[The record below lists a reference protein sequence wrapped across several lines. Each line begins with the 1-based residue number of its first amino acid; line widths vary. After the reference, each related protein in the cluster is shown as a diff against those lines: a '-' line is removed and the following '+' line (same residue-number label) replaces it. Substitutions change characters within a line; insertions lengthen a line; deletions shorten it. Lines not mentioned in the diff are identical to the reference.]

1 MEMGKRVAL
10 AALRR
15 LARLWAEIPALL
27 IECEAYAFP
36 LFRKFALCKDYFDT
50 MKINIKY
57 TLAAFFAASSL
68 AAAAQCDVRVW
79 KDGAVGA
86 SALASKI
93 DSVTFSQDAMAFTA
107 GASAPSSVSCGSF
120 KAKISAAYAGEPGT
134 DPESVQVG
142 VCYSDTHKLP
152 NLALDADTCVF
163 LGTGDGMAVVEG
175 LRPGTTYYY
184 RAYVKVDTDVYY
196 GSEVCYATTLPA
208 GQENVTVD
216 GHEFADLGLP
226 SGLLWATCNVG
237 AESAT
242 EGGDCFAWGETAGK
256 SAYTWESTKW
266 SAGGYDALTKY
277 CADAAYGSG
286 GFADGLNVLDAS
298 DDAATAAWGA
308 DCRMPTQEEC
318 AELAENCEWEWVA
331 SYAGSSASG
340 YKVTSK
346 KNGNYIFLP
355 AAGFGSGE
363 GVYGEGKYG
372 FYWTS
377 SLCADHSFG
386 AYCLSLQ
393 DTAALPDFY
402 FYRCVGL
409 SVRPVSGKTE

>member
-1 MEMGKRVAL
+1 MKTN
-10 AALRR
+10 LR
-15 LARLWAEIPALL
+15 
-27 IECEAYAFP
+27 
-36 LFRKFALCKDYFDT
+36 
-50 MKINIKY
+50 Y
-57 TLAAFFAASSL
+57 TFAAFLAASSL
-68 AAAAQCDVRVW
+68 AASAQCDVRVW

-93 DSVTFSQDAMAFTA
+93 DSVTFSQEAMAFTA
-107 GASAPSSVSCGSF
+107 GASAPSSVSCSSF
-120 KAKISAAYAGEPGT
+120 KARISATYGGEPGT

-142 VCYSDTHKLP
+142 VCYSAAHTLP
-152 NLALDADTCVF
+152 NLALDADTCAF
-163 LGTGDGMAVVEG
+163 YGTGSGAAVVEG
-175 LRPGTTYYY
+175 LQPGTTYYY
-184 RAYVKVDTDVYY
+184 RAYVKVSSHVYY
-196 GSEVCYATTLPA
+196 GSDIFYVTTLPA

-242 EGGDCFAWGETAGK
+242 ESGDCFAWGETAGK

-277 CADAAYGSG
+277 CADAAYGAG
-286 GFADGLNVLDAS
+286 GFADGASVLEAS
-298 DDAATAAWGA
+298 DDAATVAWGA

-340 YKVTSK
+340 YKVTSR

-355 AAGFGSGE
+355 AAGFRSGE
-363 GVYGEGKYG
+363 GICGEGQYG
-372 FYWTS
+372 FYWTAT
-377 SLCADHSFG
+377 LAADHPFG

-393 DTAALPDFY
+393 DNAAGPDFY
-402 FYRCVGL
+402 YFRCVGL
-409 SVRPVSGKTE
+409 SVRPVSAKTK